1 MMFGLQKFLYRNTQI
16 PVTIQRRD
24 KQSRSIAQAVIEI
37 FDVCN
42 NPGSSKG
49 VVMFSYVTVLNCKR
63 EIQKRHLTELITL
76 LFRKETGKETW

>member
-1 MMFGLQKFLYRNTQI
+1 M
-16 PVTIQRRD
+16 
-24 KQSRSIAQAVIEI
+24 EI

-49 VVMFSYVTVLNCKR
+49 VVMFSYVTVLNCKQ

-76 LFRKETGKETW
+76 LFRKEIGEETW